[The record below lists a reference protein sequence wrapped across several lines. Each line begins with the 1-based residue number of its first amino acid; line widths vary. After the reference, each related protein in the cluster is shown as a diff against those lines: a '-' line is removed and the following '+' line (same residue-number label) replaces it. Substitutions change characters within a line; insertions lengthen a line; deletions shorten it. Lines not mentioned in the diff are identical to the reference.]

1 MLCFTQQSFTQSGT
15 SSVSLSVS
23 HLVCYWATSFVSHPV
38 NLAGAWLFVGYSVK
52 QLIVLATQLVGQ
64 CLNAW
69 VICLAVYYFIRS
81 LSLQIILFHHNLIC
95 QSDILENKTVGC
107 PFQSDASTFLCAL
120 WSKHKI
126 AETNWQTETQN
137 NKPTLAVTHLIDRVI
152 NRQTPSQSHS
162 KYTHISLQLYKR
174 RAL

>member
-107 PFQSDASTFLCAL
+107 PFQSDASPFLCAL

-137 NKPTLAVTHLIDRVI
+137 NKPTLAVTHLIDSDKQANTQPVTFQI
-152 NRQTPSQSHS
+152 HTYKSAA
-162 KYTHISLQLYKR
+162 LQ
-174 RAL
+174 A